1 MDLEKIMLSEMNQ
14 TEKDIYQMTSY
25 VDSKNNSN
33 EPTYKT
39 EQTHKHRKKIYG
51 YQGEGQIRS
60 TGLTDTKYLYK
71 VDKQQRFT
79 V

>member
-1 MDLEKIMLSEMNQ
+1 MWNQKIIQMNLHTKQ
-14 TEKDIYQMTSY
+14 NRLTNTE
-25 VDSKNNSN
+25 
-33 EPTYKT
+33 
-39 EQTHKHRKKIYG
+39 KKIYG